1 MKKEYMKPS
10 MRVVML
16 QEHTQLLAGS
26 NRGVM
31 RSTSGD
37 WSFDSDGFDDTEYDR

>member
-1 MKKEYMKPS
+1 

-16 QEHTQLLAGS
+16 QKHTQLLAGS
-26 NRGVM
+26 SRGVM

-37 WSFDSDGFDDTEYDR
+37 WVFDGDGFDDTDFDR